1 MTSSFIPTL
10 PNASFGGIAFPY
22 EDYSVKGSLRHHV
35 HEYPNRPGG
44 DVEPLGRKLYEIAFT
59 CSWHINLIG
68 WPGLI
73 PGTLRAIRQLCETGS
88 TYPLVVPDIGTI
100 QAKAIE
106 WPYSLSVKA
115 LSGAKITLKFLEHAQ
130 QTALVQPVPSVSLDS
145 LQPAATAL
153 LVIAEADTSFNINL
167 LNDIIDAL
175 AAVVAL
181 IGIAEVGQM
190 IVTRRVSAL
199 MSACQVFCDLPACRP
214 PRRYA
219 LVMAVRDIWQIAML
233 LLQDMLRRSTPIV
246 QYVTPRMMSIVDV
259 SLVLYARTD
268 RALELLKLNELD
280 SALCI
285 PPQTSIQY
293 YAAAPVVSLVS
304 M

>member
-1 MTSSFIPTL
+1 MTSSFIPLL
-10 PNASFGGIAFPY
+10 PNASFGGIPFPY

-59 CSWHINLIG
+59 CAWHVNLVG

-115 LSGAKITLKFLEHAQ
+115 LSGTKITLKFLEQSQ
-130 QTALVQPVPSVSLDS
+130 QTALVQPVQSVSLDS
-145 LQPAATAL
+145 LQPAAEAL
-153 LVIAEADTSFNINL
+153 LVIAEADTSLDMNL
-167 LNDIIDAL
+167 LDNIIDAVT
-175 AAVVAL
+175 AVVAL
-181 IGIAEVGQM
+181 IGIAEVGDILVQ
-190 IVTRRVSAL
+190 RRVSAV
-199 MSACQVFCDLPACRP
+199 MSACQAFCDLPDCRP
-214 PRRYA
+214 PRRYL
-219 LVMAVRDIWQIAML
+219 LVQSVRDLWQIAML
-233 LLQDMLRRSTPIV
+233 ILLDALRRATPIL
-246 QYVTPRMMSIVDV
+246 QYMTPRMMTIVDV
-259 SLVLYARTD
+259 SIVLYGQAG

-280 SALCI
+280 SALRI
-285 PPQTSIQY
+285 PPQTSLRY
-293 YAAAPVVSLVS
+293 YAPTRVALS
-304 M
+304 

>member
-1 MTSSFIPTL
+1 MS
-10 PNASFGGIAFPY
+10 
-22 EDYSVKGSLRHHV
+22 
-35 HEYPNRPGG
+35 
-44 DVEPLGRKLYEIAFT
+44 
-59 CSWHINLIG
+59 
-68 WPGLI
+68 
-73 PGTLRAIRQLCETGS
+73 
-88 TYPLVVPDIGTI
+88 
-100 QAKAIE
+100 
-106 WPYSLSVKA
+106 
-115 LSGAKITLKFLEHAQ
+115 
-130 QTALVQPVPSVSLDS
+130 
-145 LQPAATAL
+145 
-153 LVIAEADTSFNINL
+153 L

-233 LLQDMLRRSTPIV
+233 ILQDMLRRSTPIV